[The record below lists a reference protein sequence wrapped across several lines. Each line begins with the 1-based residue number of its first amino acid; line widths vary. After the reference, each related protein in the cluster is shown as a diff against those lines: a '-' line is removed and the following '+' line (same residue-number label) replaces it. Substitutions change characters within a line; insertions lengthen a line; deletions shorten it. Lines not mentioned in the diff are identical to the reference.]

1 MKSTPIFRIF
11 WGIVKL
17 AASFALAI
25 LSPLVATAGI
35 AGDWA
40 GTLALPQRSV
50 PFALHI
56 AGPDTELKATHG
68 PAGAPVPSITFSGS
82 TLQFGIPLLDVTF
95 SGDLLANGT
104 IVGTFLQHGKGLPLI
119 LERVAA
125 PSVTPAPAQPIGSL
139 RNGRYHHNPT
149 GVEFDVPSGW
159 TVVRPR
165 PPDDPTRLTVLLDPT
180 HKSLIATVNM
190 ETVDVAPADIP
201 VALSRAVPLLLGMR
215 SGQTG
220 AAGPHVIPDYAI
232 RPGSVEQT
240 LIAGQQAVRAIGEY
254 ERGGKKFAELLTW
267 IYTPHTTTY
276 FFARMPAE
284 DLPYAQPLFEK
295 ILQSAS
301 IP

>member
-1 MKSTPIFRIF
+1 MKYL
-11 WGIVKL
+11 V
-17 AASFALAI
+17 SFVLAI
-25 LSPLVATAGI
+25 LSPVIAAAGI

-40 GTLALPQRSV
+40 GVLALPQRSV
-50 PFALHI
+50 PFVLHVT
-56 AGPDTELKATHG
+56 GPDSELKATHG
-68 PAGAPVPSITFSGS
+68 PARAPVPSITFSGS
-82 TLQFGIPLLDVTF
+82 TIQFGIPLLDVTF

-104 IVGTFLQHGKGLPLI
+104 IVGTLLQHGKGLPLV

-125 PSVTPAPAQPIGSL
+125 PSAAPAPAQPIGSL

-149 GVEFDVPSGW
+149 GVEFDVPLGW

-180 HKSLIATVNM
+180 HKSIVTSVNM

-201 VALSRAVPLLLGMR
+201 AALSRAVPLLLGMR
-215 SGQTG
+215 AGETG
-220 AAGPHVIPDYAI
+220 AGGPHVIPNYSI

-254 ERGGKKFAELLTW
+254 ERGGKRFAELLTW

-276 FFARMPAE
+276 FFARMAAE
-284 DLPYAQPLFEK
+284 DLPSVQPLFEQ